1 MELAARQRGL
11 VQALTHLVAAAAATV
26 PRVIAIEDLHWADA
40 KTLAHVAA
48 IAKAVSRAPLVLM
61 VTSRVDGDPLA
72 GPWRAA
78 LHGVSLTTLDLGPL
92 SDAEAQALAGG
103 LISTSERFARKCVER
118 AGGNPLFLTQ
128 LLRAAQEHEDR
139 LPASLQSVVLA
150 RVDRLAERD
159 RMAIRAASVIG
170 QRFSEAV
177 VRHLTGMPDFRCV
190 ALLEH
195 RLVQPDGDDLLFS
208 HALIRDGVYASLTRA
223 RRAALH
229 LQAAQWYG
237 DRDPALRAE
246 HLDRAES
253 PDAASAYRKAAELE
267 AAALRIDRALSLAE
281 RGIALAADAKERCTL
296 ELLRGRAFREIGEGR
311 RVSEAGRAA
320 LAAAS
325 TPAERCRALLTIAA
339 GHRFTGEVDVALDA
353 LAQAETLARDD
364 GLARERTQIH
374 YLRGNLHFAQGRI
387 DACRFEHA
395 LAYDEAHALGD
406 AEHEAR
412 ALSGLGD
419 AAYAQGLIRTALA
432 RFGAC
437 LARCD
442 AHGFVR
448 IALPN
453 RIMFGNCRMF
463 LGEFDA
469 AVADIRGAGDMAV
482 RLGDRHAEMMAL
494 ESEGLVLNAWG
505 RFTEAVAV
513 NTRARDLA
521 EQLGARRY
529 ASIIIVQLAEVLLQ
543 QGRLDD
549 ARRELQTAMTFARE
563 TGIAFAGPIILGMLA
578 RVAGDPHERAAHVAE
593 AEALL
598 VAGCLSHNHFFYRR
612 FAIDDALARR
622 DFDEALRHADALER
636 YANQE
641 PVPYVELLVRRA
653 RTWVAIARDPRDV
666 RAAADL
672 RASRA
677 EAEKLGWTLTWPDAA
692 SVGRE
697 SSAVDTTR
705 AT

>member
-1 MELAARQRGL
+1 
-11 VQALTHLVAAAAATV
+11 
-26 PRVIAIEDLHWADA
+26 
-40 KTLAHVAA
+40 
-48 IAKAVSRAPLVLM
+48 VSRAPLVLM

-103 LISTSERFARKCVER
+103 LIATSERFARKCVQR

-159 RMAIRAASVIG
+159 RQALRAASVIG

-177 VRHLTGMPDFRCV
+177 VRHLTGMPDFRCT

-195 RLVQPDGDDLLFS
+195 RLVQPDGEDLLFS
-208 HALIRDGVYASLTRA
+208 HALIRDGVYASLTRT

-237 DRDPALRAE
+237 DRDPALCAE

-253 PDAASAYRKAAELE
+253 PQAATAYRKAAELE
-267 AAALRIDRALSLAE
+267 AAALRVDRALSLGERGLALATDAAE
-281 RGIALAADAKERCTL
+281 RCALH
-296 ELLRGRAFREIGEGR
+296 LLRGRVFREIGEGR
-311 RVSEAGRAA
+311 RVAEAGRGA
-320 LAAAS
+320 LASAC
-325 TPAERCRALLTIAA
+325 TPTEQCRSLLTIAA

-353 LAQAETLARDD
+353 LAQAESLAQGDD
-364 GLARERTQIH
+364 LARERMQIH
-374 YLRGNLHFAQGRI
+374 YLRGNLHFAHGRI
-387 DACRFEHA
+387 EACRLEHA
-395 LAYDEAHALGD
+395 LAYDDAHALGD

-419 AAYAQGLIRTALA
+419 AAYAQGLMRTALE
-432 RFGAC
+432 RFAAC
-437 LARCD
+437 LALCD
-442 AHGFVR
+442 AHGLVR
-448 IALPN
+448 IALAN

-463 LGEFDA
+463 LGEFEA
-469 AVADIRGAGDMAV
+469 AVADARGAGDMAI

-494 ESEGLVLNAWG
+494 ESEGLILHAWG
-505 RFTEAVAV
+505 RVSEAVAV
-513 NTRARDLA
+513 NTRARELA
-521 EQLGARRY
+521 EQIGARRY
-529 ASIIIVQLAEVLLQ
+529 ASIIILQLAEAMLLQ
-543 QGRLDD
+543 GRHAD
-549 ARRELQTAMTFARE
+549 ARRELQTALTYARE
-563 TGIAFAGPIILGMLA
+563 TGVAFAGPMILGMLA
-578 RVAGDPHERAAHVAE
+578 RVADDPDERAAHVAQ

-598 VAGCLSHNHFFYRR
+598 AAGCLSHNHFFYRR
-612 FAIDDALARR
+612 FAIDGALARL
-622 DFDEALRHADALER
+622 DLDEALRHAEALER
-636 YANQE
+636 YASTE
-641 PVPYVELLVRRA
+641 PLPYVEVLVRRA
-653 RTWVAIARDPRDV
+653 RACVARARDPHDV

-672 RASRA
+672 RAARA
-677 EAEKLGWTLTWPDAA
+677 EADRLGWTLAWPDD
-692 SVGRE
+692 SLTGLG
-697 SSAVDTTR
+697 SGAVDTTR